1 MKLSED
7 RISHLSH
14 LIIDKMYHDDLVD
27 YPDDDDQEALREVK
41 RVFTEYQRHHNE
53 AEEAARHKIT
63 SQSRNIIDGSREWE
77 VLYKKYLEEE
87 LKKRL
92 P

>member
-14 LIIDKMYHDDLVD
+14 LIIDALYNDDLVD

-41 RVFTEYQRHHNE
+41 RVFIEHQRFE
-53 AEEAARHKIT
+53 QDAEEAARTKIR
-63 SQSRNIIDGSREWE
+63 SQSRSIIEGSREWD

-87 LKKRL
+87 LKKR